1 MSNFERLRREAEQ
14 RIEYNRRL
22 EAERK
27 RLEAIEVAEA
37 IRRIQEHNRIINER
51 YNEAFL
57 VEPKQ
62 KNVLRAIYYQLKRN
76 HEGSQGVSLE
86 KVLESAVV
94 VKLIF
99 IILNRFLCL
108 KFKIINVKYLYMLK
122 IVLLILLL
130 VR

>member
-57 VEPKQ
+57 VEPKT
-62 KNVLRAIYYQLKRN
+62 KKCSSCNILSVKKKSRRKSRRKSRKCSRKR
-76 HEGSQGVSLE
+76 SRS
-86 KVLESAVV
+86 
-94 VKLIF
+94 
-99 IILNRFLCL
+99 
-108 KFKIINVKYLYMLK
+108 
-122 IVLLILLL
+122 
-130 VR
+130 